1 MLPGTILYVVGAD
14 AVTKGLTRGEVPWVL
29 VGALIGI
36 IVVLFVIVRF
46 ARKKLQDKEGASGA
60 GTQTDRGKQS

>member
-29 VGALIGI
+29 VGALVGI
-36 IVVLFVIVRF
+36 AALLFLIVRF
-46 ARKKLQDKEGASGA
+46 ARKKLQDKEGTSGA
-60 GTQTDRGKQS
+60 VTEPDKGKQS